1 MVVWGESQRLFSVGY
16 IREGLT
22 FIITGFY
29 PCQVV
34 GVLLELSL
42 SYEFLLLLF
51 SVGAIAGFVDSI
63 AGGGGLIAIPALL
76 SVGFSPV
83 QALATSKLQGCGGSF
98 SASYYFVSRGAVKL
112 KEFRLAIALAFVGSA
127 LGTVLVQRIDAGIL
141 EQVIP
146 FLLIGIVLYFIFSP
160 KVGDENSRQK
170 ISLTVFSFTA
180 ALGIGFY
187 DGFFGPGTGSFFA
200 IAFVGLMGFSMTKAT
215 AHTKVLNFTS
225 NIASL
230 LFFIL
235 GGNVVWVAGLVMMVG
250 QVLGARLGSRF
261 VLKNGQKLIRPMIV
275 TVSMVMTVKL
285 LLDNYGHLL

>member
-1 MVVWGESQRLFSVGY
+1 M
-16 IREGLT
+16 
-22 FIITGFY
+22 
-29 PCQVV
+29 
-34 GVLLELSL
+34 
-42 SYEFLLLLF
+42 SYELLLLMF
-51 SVGAIAGFVDSI
+51 SVAATAGFVDSI

-76 SVGFSPV
+76 SVGLSPV
-83 QALATSKLQGCGGSF
+83 QALATNKLQACGGSF

-112 KEFRLAIALAFVGSA
+112 KDFRLAIAATFVGSA
-127 LGTVLVQRIDAGIL
+127 VGTILVQQIDAGVL

-160 KVGDENSRQK
+160 KVGDEDSRQK

-180 ALGIGFY
+180 AMAVGFY

-200 IAFVGLMGFSMTKAT
+200 IAFVSLLGFSLTKAT

-225 NIASL
+225 NVASL

-235 GGNVVWVAGLVMMVG
+235 GGNVVWMTGLVMMAG
-250 QVLGARLGSRF
+250 QVIGARLGSRF

-275 TVSMVMTVKL
+275 IVSMAMTVKL
-285 LLDNYGHLL
+285 LWDNYGHLL